1 MQPYLILSAICHFA
15 IADPMYC
22 YEFPHEYQQRVKETH
37 ENGGGYGSMGS
48 VQAAMQIVTSTLATT
63 DTLPYYIKVPVQ
75 VETGGSSEEHPA
87 NSHHCCQC

>member
-1 MQPYLILSAICHFA
+1 MYQLKSGGGGGVDNKTTTEGCHHAALFILDAICHFA

-48 VQAAMQIVTSTLATT
+48 VAAARL
-63 DTLPYYIKVPVQ
+63 
-75 VETGGSSEEHPA
+75 
-87 NSHHCCQC
+87 